1 MNIERTLLASALLL
15 AFQPAVRAADD
26 QQTINDGKIQ
36 QVVVTASPL
45 RNGEGDQILTPA
57 ALASTDR
64 KTPPLLMRSS

>member
-15 AFQPAVRAADD
+15 AFHPAVRADD
-26 QQTINDGKIQ
+26 QETINDGKIQ

-57 ALASTDR
+57 KVLAALGKVPPASATV
-64 KTPPLLMRSS
+64 L